1 MWSNVALQTTGVA
14 LGIIR
19 GYISNAPATSL
30 SAVTLHALG
39 KSILIT
45 RTLNIIYTYR

>member
-1 MWSNVALQTTGVA
+1 MWGNVALQTTIA
-14 LGIIR
+14 LGIIT

-30 SAVTLHALG
+30 SAITLRTLG